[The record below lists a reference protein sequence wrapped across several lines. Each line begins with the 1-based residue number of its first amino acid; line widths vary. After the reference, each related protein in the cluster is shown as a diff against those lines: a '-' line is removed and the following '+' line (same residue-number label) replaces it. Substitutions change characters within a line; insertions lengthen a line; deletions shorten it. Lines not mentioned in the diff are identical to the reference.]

1 MRHLYAVTQY
11 IDGFIQIRLCE
22 CTELCFCLRIVKQRF
37 TITEDRQ
44 TYYRST
50 PSIVGRLHHILDIL
64 VARRGLLEVHRRS
77 LGATILDITRGMNG
91 LCHTWITIFTL
102 FHIAQCLIS
111 CFLGKA
117 CTIRHQIHIY
127 KSLGEARGTSH
138 RPSIGIVLDIEI
150 YAKVTCPDILTR
162 ISKLRC
168 EQGAIWFFTIRMQ
181 TVSAILH
188 QLFGSICSGLK
199 QFFPRQIVRV
209 ESLASMVFAESA
221 FEQTYA

>member
-188 QLFGSICSGLK
+188 QLFGSISSGLK

-209 ESLASMVFAESA
+209 KSLASMVFAEGT